1 MTASLTRSWN
11 VEFEKQNL
19 EQLFNQHAPH
29 IPLIRQ
35 QASRPPQTEAEKA
48 NFYEY
53 WAATGGHDLFIV
65 QAASKAIWLIPD
77 PDLHLILS
85 RQIGDDGAHA
95 IAFRERIIAL
105 TGRDPIKD
113 IQREAQRHWDFL
125 EDVPY
130 RNWLGFIA
138 WELHYEHHIL
148 PQVWFNKLT
157 SLIGDEELAHRS
169 QEQFNDDEAI
179 HRITIANW
187 WRKKF
192 EQASPSEQSELAAQL
207 LELDEEIQQ
216 RRAPYIKQRWLD
228 AENFNGANTKGIEPV
243 YDAWRKQVIS
253 YLLDIPNPQLS
264 GSSVLSVLNL

>member
-1 MTASLTRSWN
+1 MTATLTRTWN
-11 VEFEKQNL
+11 VEFEKETL
-19 EQLFNQHAPH
+19 EKLISKHAPH
-29 IPLIRQ
+29 VPLTREHG
-35 QASRPPQTEAEKA
+35 SRPPETEEEKA
-48 NFYEY
+48 GFYQY
-53 WAATGGHDLFIV
+53 WAATGGHDLSIV
-65 QAASKAIWLIPD
+65 QAASKAILLIPD

-105 TGRDPIKD
+105 TGRDPIDD
-113 IQREAQRHWDFL
+113 IRKEAERHWEFL

-130 RNWLGFIA
+130 RNWLGFVA
-138 WELHYEHHIL
+138 WELHYEHYIL

-157 SLIGDEELAHRS
+157 STIGDQELAQKSKEH
-169 QEQFNDDEAI
+169 FNDDEAV

-192 EQASPSEQSELAAQL
+192 EQASPTEKSEIAAQL

-216 RRAPYIKQRWLD
+216 RRAPYIKQRWQD

-243 YDAWRKQVIS
+243 YDAWRKEVIS
-253 YLLDIPNPQLS
+253 YLLDIPNPQLT
-264 GSSVLSVLNL
+264 SVSK

>member
-1 MTASLTRSWN
+1 MTAATLTRNWT
-11 VEFEKQNL
+11 VEFENENL
-19 EQLFNQHAPH
+19 EKLISKHAPH
-29 IPLIRQ
+29 VPLVREH
-35 QASRPPQTEAEKA
+35 ASRPPETEEEKEG
-48 NFYEY
+48 FYQY
-53 WAATGGHDLFIV
+53 WAATGGHDLSIV
-65 QAASKAIWLIPD
+65 QAASKAIALIPD

-95 IAFRERIIAL
+95 IAFRERVIAH
-105 TGRDPIKD
+105 TGRDPVKD
-113 IQREAQRHWDFL
+113 IEREAKRHWEFL
-125 EDVPY
+125 GDVPY

-157 SLIGDEELAHRS
+157 SQIGDAVLAQQSNERFS
-169 QEQFNDDEAI
+169 DDEAV

-192 EQASPSEQSELAAQL
+192 EQASSSEKSELAAQL

-216 RRAPYIKQRWLD
+216 RRAPYIKQRWQD

-243 YDAWRKQVIS
+243 YDAWRKQVLS
-253 YLLDIPNPQLS
+253 YLLDIPNPQITS
-264 GSSVLSVLNL
+264 ISQ